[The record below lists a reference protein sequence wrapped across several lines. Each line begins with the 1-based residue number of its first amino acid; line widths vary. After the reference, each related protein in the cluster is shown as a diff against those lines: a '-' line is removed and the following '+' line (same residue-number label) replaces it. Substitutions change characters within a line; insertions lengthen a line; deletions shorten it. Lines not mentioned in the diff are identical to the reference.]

1 MAAVE
6 GLKHVARS
14 VNPAFRRPLGS
25 PPSGYDGSH
34 SHSPRSALE
43 KRVMDSTL
51 AIIGIP
57 GLDHILGG
65 CLPANRLQAKDE
77 LRAGIAGLIA

>member
-1 MAAVE
+1 
-6 GLKHVARS
+6 
-14 VNPAFRRPLGS
+14 
-25 PPSGYDGSH
+25 
-34 SHSPRSALE
+34 
-43 KRVMDSTL
+43 MDSTL

-77 LRAGIAGLIA
+77 LRAEIAGLIA